1 MAHGKK
7 TVRSQ
12 GRRLR
17 RICGGLLL
25 LFLLPVACNVM
36 SRGHVTTRW
45 QDASH
50 DPTGQAPDRFALSGD
65 GAPDPILLL
74 VIERQSEGIADVAN
88 ARFMTSVSAGLR
100 ACSWASPGVGPTP

>member
-7 TVRSQ
+7 TVRSG

-25 LFLLPVACNVM
+25 LFVLPVACNVM
-36 SRGHVTTRW
+36 SRGHVTSRW

-50 DPTGQAPDRFALSGD
+50 DPTGQAPDPSVTPEAVLQVMPPAPSVGAELS
-65 GAPDPILLL
+65 A
-74 VIERQSEGIADVAN
+74 S
-88 ARFMTSVSAGLR
+88 TAGL
-100 ACSWASPGVGPTP
+100 P